1 MACEMTKRTFIWGLG
16 ILLGLLLIF
25 SLYDLL
31 VTTKVLNSYKE
42 TFQQLEHPQDTTLID
57 SFKFKFSYYPATY
70 RDESIKHRCAY
81 LVGEVR
87 SYASDWDE
95 LKAFYRGKALSTDK
109 INVGVFPIALVA
121 ESGASPWFDL
131 DGDFSYSPFDVD
143 ALARLESH
151 YYFWGFPKELGEGGK
166 EVYAVYIA
174 PGCE

>member
-1 MACEMTKRTFIWGLG
+1 MMKRMGIWGLG
-16 ILLGLLLIF
+16 IILGLLLIY
-25 SLYDLL
+25 SGYDLF

-42 TFQQLEHPQDTTLID
+42 TFQKLEHPQDTVLID

-70 RDESIKHRCAY
+70 RDESIQSQCAY

-87 SYASDWDE
+87 SYSGKWDE
-95 LKAFYRGKALSTDK
+95 LKSFYEGNTLVHEDTGE
-109 INVGVFPIALVA
+109 IYVGVFPIALVA

-131 DGDFSYSPFDVD
+131 ESDFSYSPFDVD

-151 YYFWGFPKELGEGGK
+151 YYFWGFPKGLGENKK